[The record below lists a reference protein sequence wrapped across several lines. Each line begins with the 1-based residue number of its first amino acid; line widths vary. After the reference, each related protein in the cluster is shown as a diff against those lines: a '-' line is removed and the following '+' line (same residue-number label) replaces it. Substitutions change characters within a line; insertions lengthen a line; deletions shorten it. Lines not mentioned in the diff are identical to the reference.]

1 MAQTEKIWGGITELA
16 EEYGVSRPFIY
27 SLLNTFKKELS
38 HLLFPKKTPNLI
50 SREVVE
56 ARILAYRFEGRS
68 SIDAISTLLK
78 RDGMPFSAH
87 GLVSEFL
94 THVGKLLPNSVEN
107 ENGAV
112 SFVVFANDEVFAKSR
127 PILITVDPVSSA
139 ILRIELTDQ
148 RTADK
153 WSNHYHCLLNNGF
166 TPEFST
172 SDAGV
177 AICAAN
183 KETLKDLPWQ
193 LDTFHS
199 VAHRLGLW
207 DRKLEKAIST
217 AILYATDRANTL
229 DSAKS
234 DAVIDKR
241 LKSCLNADDAI
252 KEAYELHDDFHYLY
266 CEIIHQL
273 NSFNSRGELRKRENA
288 EETIEVAL
296 DLMES
301 LDYDAIKK
309 DIASVRNALPDFLT
323 YFAMA
328 EKAVENCQNLSDNK
342 DALRALYLAWQW
354 DKAVIKSK
362 DIPRKH
368 KAIEQRDLHLELANL
383 LIENEEQYLSL
394 KQKVYKELDQI
405 IQASSMVECINSLL
419 RPYLNN
425 SRNQVTQEFLNT
437 FMFYHNHRRYHA
449 GKRKNKTPME
459 ILTGKEQKEDWVDLL
474 QAKVKKQESII
485 LA

>member
-1 MAQTEKIWGGITELA
+1 M
-16 EEYGVSRPFIY
+16 
-27 SLLNTFKKELS
+27 LNTFKEGLG
-38 HLLFPKKTPNLI
+38 HLLFPEKKPAPL
-50 SREVVE
+50 SREAVE
-56 ARILAYRFEGRS
+56 ARILFYRFEARA

-87 GLVSEFL
+87 GLVSEYL
-94 THVGKLLPNSVEN
+94 TQTGKTLPNCLEN
-107 ENGAV
+107 EKGAV
-112 SFVVFANDEVFAKSR
+112 QFVAFANDEVFAKSQ

-139 ILRIELTDQ
+139 ILRIELTDK

-153 WSNHYHCLLNNGF
+153 WSNHYHCLLDNGF
-166 TPEFST
+166 MPDLLT

-183 KETLKDLPWQ
+183 KETLSNIPWQ

-207 DRKLEKAIST
+207 DRKLEKAIDT
-217 AILYATDRANTL
+217 ATQCAANREKTL

-234 DAVIDKR
+234 DAVIEKR
-241 LKSCLNADDAI
+241 LNRCCDAEDAI
-252 KEAYELHDDFHYLY
+252 KEAQDLHHDFHYLY
-266 CEIIHQL
+266 TEIIHQL
-273 NSFNSRGELRKRENA
+273 NSFDSRGELRKRNDA

-296 DLMES
+296 DLMDS
-301 LDYDAIKK
+301 LDYKRIKK
-309 DIASVRNALPDFLT
+309 DITIVRNALPDFLT
-323 YFAMA
+323 YFATA
-328 EKAVENCQNLSDNK
+328 EKAVKNCQNLSDNK
-342 DALRALYLAWQW
+342 DALSALYLAWQW
-354 DKAVIKSK
+354 DKAVVKSK
-362 DIPRKH
+362 DTPRKH
-368 KAIEQRDLHLELANL
+368 KAIEQRDLHLELAKL
-383 LIENEEQYLSL
+383 LTENEEQYFTL
-394 KQKVYKELDQI
+394 KEKVYGELDQI

-474 QAKVKKQESII
+474 QEKIKTQESTL